1 VTARRVGGALLAAI
15 ALLALASAPAHAQQH
30 VGIAPELR
38 IDVIGTNP
46 TSVQGAA
53 GVQIP
58 TGTYVRIG
66 VLAGAGAT
74 IDGDDS
80 PRAAGRLDVL
90 ARFLFDPF
98 RQSRWGFSAGAG
110 VSLRADPGD
119 RCARDSSPRSIS
131 KVAARAV
138 DSRRRCR
145 SGSAVA
151 FAAAW
156 ACAGAAP
163 ARAEGGGYANAPV

>member
-38 IDVIGTNP
+38 IDVIGTSP

-119 RCARDSSPRSIS
+119 RVRPRLLAALDLEGRRSRGGLSPSLQI
-131 KVAARAV
+131 
-138 DSRRRCR
+138 
-145 SGSAVA
+145 GL
-151 FAAAW
+151 
-156 ACAGAAP
+156 
-163 ARAEGGGYANAPV
+163 GGGVRGGVGMRWSGPSAR